1 MESSTIDDVVSN
13 LPPHL
18 RGSIENLLQRPVA
31 TREHML
37 AELDA
42 YTQRIDDSA
51 RRRSD
56 LDVNL
61 AEAILQSCRTL
72 LHQHWPDLSGDQR
85 RLVQV
90 TCDYYVDSEDEAGDL
105 ESVAGF
111 DDDAEVLNL
120 MLDALRRPELKVSV

>member
-1 MESSTIDDVVSN
+1 MEPSLISAFVTG

-18 RGSIENLLQRPVA
+18 KPSIDRLMQRPA
-31 TREHML
+31 ADRDDML

-42 YTQRIDDSA
+42 YTQRIDDTA
-51 RRRSD
+51 RAQP
-56 LDVNL
+56 DVDVDL

-72 LHQHWPDLSGDQR
+72 LHDHWSDLSGDQR

-90 TCDYYVDSEDEAGDL
+90 TCDYYIDADDDASDL
-105 ESVAGF
+105 ESVFGF

-120 MLDALRRPELKVSV
+120 VADALSHSELKVRV

>member
-1 MESSTIDDVVSN
+1 MESSMIDDVVSN

-18 RGSIENLLQRPVA
+18 RRSIEGLLKRPVA

-51 RRRSD
+51 RRRPD
-56 LDVNL
+56 LDINL
-61 AEAILQSCRTL
+61 AEAILQACRTL
-72 LHQHWPDLSGDQR
+72 LHQYWSDLSGDQR

-90 TCDYYVDSEDEAGDL
+90 TCDYYVDTEDEAGDL